1 VAAFEITELK
11 GAQVPPSQSAT
22 AFRSPRNQK
31 YSFLDLFSKSALEES
46 LGLSRQGA
54 PGLPTI
60 TTSLL
65 CSLSCCSALLSSPA
79 VGRGHSSLHPS
90 VLTSSLFLSPS
101 FLLRLMVRAEHGITG
116 SNPVNCSAV
125 LCNLCP
131 PQWALSTTTPLCTQP
146 MGDWDRDALSAAH
159 PLTPISAH
167 MEAGASWHWHFL
179 CCNSFPFVSTID

>member
-1 VAAFEITELK
+1 MAAFEITELK

-65 CSLSCCSALLSSPA
+65 CFLSCCSALLSSPA

-101 FLLRLMVRAEHGITG
+101 FLLRLMVRAVTWNHRFKSCQLFCCSVQSVPSPVGAQHHHPSLHPTHG
-116 SNPVNCSAV
+116 
-125 LCNLCP
+125 
-131 PQWALSTTTPLCTQP
+131 
-146 MGDWDRDALSAAH
+146 
-159 PLTPISAH
+159 
-167 MEAGASWHWHFL
+167 
-179 CCNSFPFVSTID
+179 